1 MVSKKK
7 HTHHSAAGGK
17 PHKHKIKHSGARVKH
32 SGTSNIAE
40 TSDSTQKAPKTTG
53 FESERDIA
61 MDFATKVY
69 KEFDTMIKS
78 IVLFGSSAK
87 KASTP
92 DSDIDIIVLIDDVSI
107 MWDQELIAY
116 YRETL
121 ANVIQNNP
129 YQKALHINTVKLSTW
144 WADLIRGDP
153 VVINILRYGDTL
165 IDHGGF
171 FEPIKLLLKNGA
183 IKSTPEAIY
192 TLLQRAPNHIARA
205 RASML
210 AVVDG
215 LYWAMVDSAHAA
227 LIAAKV
233 SPPSPE
239 HIPEIL
245 NEHFVNTKVLRGRY
259 VDYYSQI
266 HAVAKEIVYG
276 KKVLIT
282 GVELDDFKKKVDEFV
297 SEMVRI
303 VDGFIKAEKI

>member
-7 HTHHSAAGGK
+7 SKSHSAGGEK
-17 PHKHKIKHSGARVKH
+17 PSEKNEKSLEN
-32 SGTSNIAE
+32 SE
-40 TSDSTQKAPKTTG
+40 THEKAPKTLL
-53 FESERDIA
+53 FESERDIG
-61 MDFATKVY
+61 MDFAMKVY

-87 KASTP
+87 KVSTP

-107 MWDQELIAY
+107 MWDQELISY

-121 ANVIQNNP
+121 AKIIQNNP
-129 YQKALHINTVKLSTW
+129 YQKSLHINTVKLSTW
-144 WADLIRGDP
+144 WEDLLRGDP

-165 IDHGGF
+165 IDYGGF

-245 NEHFVNTKVLRGRY
+245 DEQFVRTKMLRGRY
-259 VDYYSQI
+259 VDYYSQL
-266 HAVAKEIVYG
+266 HAIAKEIVHG
-276 KKVLIT
+276 KRMMIT
-282 GVELDDFKKKVDEFV
+282 GVELDDWKKKVDEFV
-297 SEMVRI
+297 GEMARI
-303 VDGFIKAEKI
+303 VDEFIKEGKI

>member
-7 HTHHSAAGGK
+7 S
-17 PHKHKIKHSGARVKH
+17 KHSSSAGEKPAKK
-32 SGTSNIAE
+32 SEDQKEISEQTE
-40 TSDSTQKAPKTTG
+40 KAPKTTG

-61 MDFATKVY
+61 MDFATKAY
-69 KEFDTMIKS
+69 KEFDRMIKS

-92 DSDIDIIVLIDDVSI
+92 DSDIDIIILIDDVSI

-116 YRETL
+116 YREAL
-121 ANVIQNNP
+121 AKLIEKNP
-129 YQKALHINTVKLSTW
+129 YQKTLHINTVKLSTW
-144 WADLIRGDP
+144 WADLIKGDP

-165 IDHGGF
+165 IDYGGF

-205 RASML
+205 RTSML

-245 NEHFVNTKVLRGRY
+245 DEYFVKTKILRGRY
-259 VDYYSQI
+259 IDYYSQL
-266 HAVAKEIVYG
+266 HAIAKEIVHG
-276 KKVLIT
+276 KRVFIT
-282 GVELDDFKKKVDEFV
+282 GVELDEWKKKVDEFV
-297 SEMVRI
+297 GEMVRI
-303 VDGFIKAEKI
+303 VDGLISQGKI